1 MADTALSLVRLLS
14 DHRRRLLPLV
24 GLLAINL
31 AVWAGFVYPLSQR
44 VANIEQRDRAAD
56 TDLRAAQADFAQV
69 SGALSG
75 KARATEELATFYKDV
90 LPADLTG
97 ARRLTHL
104 RLAQMAREANLTF
117 LRSSFEP
124 VTDRDRT
131 LTRLKIEMSLAGSY
145 ADMRRFLHALETAP
159 EFVVIDNVELAEGA
173 QSGPLG
179 LTLHLSTY
187 YREQPS

>member
-1 MADTALSLVRLLS
+1 MADAAFSLVRLLQ
-14 DHRRRLLPLV
+14 DHQRRLWPLL
-24 GLLAINL
+24 GLLALN
-31 AVWAGFVYPLSQR
+31 VVVYAGYIYPLSQR
-44 VANIEQRDRAAD
+44 VANIEQRDRTAD
-56 TDLRAAQADFAQV
+56 TDLRAAQADYAQV

-104 RLAQMAREANLTF
+104 RLAQLARESNLTF

-124 VTDRDRT
+124 VSDRDRT
-131 LTRLKIEMSLAGSY
+131 LTRLKIEMSLAGNY
-145 ADMRRFLHALETAP
+145 ADMRRFLHALETAT
-159 EFVVIDNVELAEGA
+159 EFVVIDNVELADGGTA
-173 QSGPLG
+173 GPLA

-187 YREQPS
+187 YREGA